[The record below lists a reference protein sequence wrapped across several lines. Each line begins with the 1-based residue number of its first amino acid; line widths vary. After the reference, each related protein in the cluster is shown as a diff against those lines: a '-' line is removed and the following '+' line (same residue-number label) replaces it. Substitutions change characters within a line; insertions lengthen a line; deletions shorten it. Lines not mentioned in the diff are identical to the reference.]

1 MHSLS
6 IVVWRF
12 WIGLQSAGNRI
23 LGRIRFLL
31 VSYWI
36 YMDVTHRSMPQ
47 GTQIYVVQPHLQL
60 EISVSRNPTVPQ
72 CCLFIKF
79 RGIQPY
85 HSAAYSI
92 PTYKSHLIP
101 HVKCQQPRTTMARNI
116 LEGLSRS
123 PIGTIK
129 SSSLQPAIV
138 TSLTQL
144 DVVSLTS
151 YDQLP
156 TTTESETII
165 VPGVYPSQQRSPK
178 AKADAHRLS
187 RGLETS
193 STSRPPATRRR
204 ATTCPRKLP
213 QLSA

>member
-1 MHSLS
+1 
-6 IVVWRF
+6 
-12 WIGLQSAGNRI
+12 
-23 LGRIRFLL
+23 
-31 VSYWI
+31 
-36 YMDVTHRSMPQ
+36 
-47 GTQIYVVQPHLQL
+47 
-60 EISVSRNPTVPQ
+60 
-72 CCLFIKF
+72 
-79 RGIQPY
+79 
-85 HSAAYSI
+85 
-92 PTYKSHLIP
+92 
-101 HVKCQQPRTTMARNI
+101 MARNI

-165 VPGVYPSQQRSPK
+165 VPGVYLSQQPSPK
-178 AKADAHRLS
+178 AKTDAHRLS

-193 STSRPPATRRR
+193 SASRPPATRRR

-213 QLSA
+213 QLSAGATVPRAGGYTARAQSQFLRRHHRQAEPANAPCVCQLQSVARIPA